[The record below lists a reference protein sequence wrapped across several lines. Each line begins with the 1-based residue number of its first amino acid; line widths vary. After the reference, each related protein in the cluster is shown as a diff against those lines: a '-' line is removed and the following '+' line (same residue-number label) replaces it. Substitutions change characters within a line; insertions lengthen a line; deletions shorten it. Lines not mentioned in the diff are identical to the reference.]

1 VTEPTTR
8 LEAISAWATVVRL
21 FVRHHTAANLLM
33 ILMIVMGLYSLL
45 RLNTQFFPDFGIDV
59 VSVSV
64 EWPGASAED
73 VDENIVEAIEPEVRF
88 LDNVKHVR
96 SVSVEG
102 LAQISVEFEPGSDMQ
117 AALTDVE
124 TAVGQV
130 TTLPED
136 SERPEIRR
144 LVRYDSISRL
154 VLSGPYPESTL
165 KTTAKRI
172 RDDLLARGIDKVT
185 LFGARDEEIWVALDP
200 KVLRRLDLRL
210 EDIAE
215 RIRQASQDLPSG
227 DTGGATVQN
236 IRSLGLIKEA
246 EGIRQIEVRSF
257 QDGRKIYV
265 GDIAE
270 VDERFE
276 EDGAS
281 AFRDGYRA
289 IEIHVQ
295 RATTADAL
303 EVAAIVEDYLAALVP
318 TLPENLKLERYAI
331 ISDLINDRI
340 FLLLKNGISGLLL
353 VVAILF
359 VFLNIRVAFWVAAA
373 IPVTMLATMLVM
385 LVTGQSINMLSLF
398 ALIMALGIIVD
409 DAIVVSEHAEYRH
422 RCSDPPEVAAELGA
436 RRMTVPVVSASL
448 TTICAFIPLFA
459 IAGVIGQII
468 EAIPLLVVAVILASL
483 IECFLVLPA
492 HLRGA
497 LGHKPSRLRKRF
509 NRSFDRFRE
518 GPFRRLVVRA
528 VEWRYLTVAVAV
540 GAFVCSLGL
549 VFGGRVEFVFFPQ
562 PEADRIYA
570 NVRMDASTPRYQT
583 RAMLDELERAL
594 VAAEDRL
601 TSGAGGLVTMRL
613 AKLGNTSGRTGVD
626 DERGDHIASMAVE
639 LEPSDSREIRT
650 EEVIEAWRNELNE
663 LPVVETLT
671 IRPATGG
678 PPGRDVDIRLSGRD
692 IETLKPAAGQ
702 IKALLA
708 RYPGV
713 SDIRDDLPYGKD
725 DLILEL
731 TPRGRALGFTTESV
745 ARQVRDAFEGAI
757 AQRFPR
763 GDEEVTVR
771 VQFAREALGSE
782 TLDDFYLL
790 GPSDTEVALS
800 EVVSIRSKQA
810 FSLLKREDG
819 RRQIA
824 ITAELAEELI
834 TTDKVI
840 EALGRDG
847 LWDISEELGIN
858 VTFSGKA
865 EEQGDTFADMRLG
878 ALIGLTSIYIVLAW
892 VFASYTRPLVVMS
905 LIPIGFVGAILGHWL
920 LGFDLTMLSMIALIG
935 LSGIVVNDSIILV
948 STIRQRLGSGEST
961 NEAIVSGT
969 CDRVRAVILTSA
981 TTIGG
986 LSPLLFE
993 TSLQAQFLIP
1003 MAITISFGLMVTTC
1017 LVLLLVP
1024 ALLAIQYDV
1033 RKLSLWVSGK
1043 VFIARNDEHGAREL
1057 GDGAPRQ

>member
-1 VTEPTTR
+1 
-8 LEAISAWATVVRL
+8 
-21 FVRHHTAANLLM
+21 M
-33 ILMIVMGLYSLL
+33 ILMIVLGLYSLM

-59 VSVSV
+59 VSISV

-102 LAQISVEFEPGSDMQ
+102 LAQISIEFEPGSDMQ

-144 LVRYDSISRL
+144 RVRYDSISRL

-210 EDIAE
+210 DDIAE
-215 RIRQASQDLPSG
+215 RIRQASQDIPSG
-227 DTGGATVQN
+227 DTGGPTVQN
-236 IRSLGLIKEA
+236 IRSLGLVEEA
-246 EGIRQIEVRSF
+246 EGIRQLEVRSF
-257 QDGRKIYV
+257 EDGRKIYV

-281 AFRDGYRA
+281 AFRDGYHA

-303 EVAAIVEDYLAALVP
+303 EVAAIVEDYLGELVP
-318 TLPENLKLERYAI
+318 TLPENLKLERYAV

-385 LVTGQSINMLSLF
+385 LATGQSINMLSLF

-422 RCSDPPEVAAELGA
+422 QCGDPPEVAAELGA
-436 RRMTVPVVSASL
+436 RRMTAPVVSASL
-448 TTICAFIPLFA
+448 TTICAFIPLLA

-492 HLRGA
+492 HLKGA
-497 LGHKPSRLRKRF
+497 LDHKPSRFRKRF

-540 GAFVCSLGL
+540 GAFVCAFGL
-549 VFGGRVEFVFFPQ
+549 VVGGRVEFVFFPQ

-570 NVRMDASTPRYQT
+570 NVRMAASTPRYQT

-594 VAAEDRL
+594 VVAEDQL
-601 TSGAGGLVTMRL
+601 TSGVGGLVTMRL
-613 AKLGNTSGRTGVD
+613 GKIGNTSGGTGGE
-626 DERGDHIASMAVE
+626 DERGDHVASMAVE
-639 LEPSDSREIRT
+639 LQPSDNREVRT
-650 EEVIEAWRNELNE
+650 EEVIEAWRKELQE

-671 IRPATGG
+671 IRPAMAG
-678 PPGRDVDIRLSGRD
+678 PPGREVDIRLSGQD
-692 IETLKPAAGQ
+692 IEVLKMAARQ
-702 IKALLA
+702 IKALLV

-713 SDIRDDLPYGKD
+713 SDIRDDLPYGKE

-731 TPRGRALGFTTESV
+731 TPHGRALGFTTESV

-763 GDEEVTVR
+763 GDEEITVR

-782 TLDDFYLL
+782 TLDDFYLRS
-790 GPSDTEVALS
+790 PSDTEVALS

-819 RRQIA
+819 KRQVA

-840 EALGRDG
+840 DALGRDG
-847 LWDISEELGIN
+847 LWDITGELGIN
-858 VTFSGKA
+858 ATFSGKA
-865 EEQGDTFADMRLG
+865 EEQGETFADMRLG

-905 LIPIGFVGAILGHWL
+905 LIPIGFVGATLGHWL

-935 LSGIVVNDSIILV
+935 LSGIIVNDSIILV
-948 STIRQRLGSGEST
+948 STIRDRLESGEST

-1017 LVLLLVP
+1017 LVLLVVP

-1033 RKLSLWVSGK
+1033 RKLTFWVPGK
-1043 VFIARNDEHGAREL
+1043 IYVVRKEDDGARGL
-1057 GDGAPRQ
+1057 QP

>member
-1 VTEPTTR
+1 
-8 LEAISAWATVVRL
+8 
-21 FVRHHTAANLLM
+21 M
-33 ILMIVMGLYSLL
+33 ILMIVLGLYSLL

-73 VDENIVEAIEPEVRF
+73 VDENIVEAIEREVRF
-88 LDNVKHVR
+88 LDNAKHVR

-102 LAQISVEFEPGSDMQ
+102 LARISVEFEPGSDMQ

-154 VLSGPYPESTL
+154 VLSGPYPESAL
-165 KTTAKRI
+165 KATAKRI

-185 LFGARDEEIWVALDP
+185 LFGARDEEIWVEVDLE
-200 KVLRRLDLRL
+200 VLRRLDLRL

-215 RIRQASQDLPSG
+215 RIRQASQDVPSG
-227 DTGGATVQN
+227 DTGGSTVQN
-236 IRSLGLIKEA
+236 IRSLGLVKQA
-246 EGIRQIEVRSF
+246 EGIRKIEARSF
-257 QDGRKIYV
+257 EDGRKVYV

-270 VDERFE
+270 VNERFE

-289 IEIHVQ
+289 VEIRVQ
-295 RATTADAL
+295 RAITADAL
-303 EVAAIVEDYLAALVP
+303 EVAAIVEDYLRELAP
-318 TLPENLKLERYAI
+318 TLPGNLKLERYAV
-331 ISDLINDRI
+331 ISDLINERI
-340 FLLLKNGISGLLL
+340 LLLLRNGFSGLLL

-359 VFLNIRVAFWVAAA
+359 IFLNMRVAFWVAAA
-373 IPVTMLATMLVM
+373 IPVTILATMLVM
-385 LVTGQSINMLSLF
+385 LATGQSINMLSLF

-422 RCSDPPEVAAELGA
+422 RCGDPPEVAAELGVL
-436 RRMTVPVVSASL
+436 RMTAPVVSASL
-448 TTICAFIPLFA
+448 TTICAFIPLLA
-459 IAGVIGQII
+459 IGGVIGQII

-483 IECFLVLPA
+483 VECFLVLPA

-497 LGHKPSRLRKRF
+497 LGHKPSRFHKGF

-518 GPFRRLVVRA
+518 GPFRRLVMLA

-549 VFGGRVEFVFFPQ
+549 VMGGRVEFVFFPQ

-570 NVRMDASTPRYQT
+570 NVRMAASTPRYQT
-583 RAMLDELERAL
+583 KAMLDELERAL
-594 VAAEDRL
+594 KVAEDGL
-601 TSGAGGLVTMRL
+601 TNGAGGLVTLRL
-613 AKLGNTSGRTGVD
+613 ARLGNTSGRTGSE
-626 DERGDHIASMAVE
+626 DERGDHIASMAVQ
-639 LEPSDSREIRT
+639 LQPSDNREIRT

-663 LPVVETLT
+663 LAVVETLT
-671 IRPATGG
+671 IRPATAG
-678 PPGRDVDIRLSGRD
+678 PPGREMDIRLSGQE
-692 IETLKPAAGQ
+692 IEILKMAAGQ
-702 IKALLA
+702 VKALLA

-713 SDIRDDLPYGKD
+713 SDIRDDLPYGKE

-731 TPRGRALGFTTESV
+731 TPHGRALGFTTESV

-763 GDEEVTVR
+763 GDEEITVR

-782 TLDDFYLL
+782 TLDEFYLL
-790 GPSDTEVALS
+790 SPNDTEVALS
-800 EVVSIRSKQA
+800 EVVSVRSKQA

-819 RRQIA
+819 KRQVA

-834 TTDKVI
+834 TTDKAI

-847 LWDISEELGIN
+847 LWDIADQFGVKVN
-858 VTFSGKA
+858 FSGKA
-865 EEQGDTFADMRLG
+865 EEQGETLADMRLG
-878 ALIGLTSIYIVLAW
+878 ALVGLTLIYIILAW

-905 LIPIGFVGAILGHWL
+905 VIPIGFLGAILGHWL

-948 STIRQRLGSGEST
+948 NTIRGRLDSGELTS
-961 NEAIVSGT
+961 EAIVSGT

-1003 MAITISFGLMVTTC
+1003 MAITICFGLMVTTC

-1024 ALLAIQYDV
+1024 ALLAIQYDI
-1033 RKLSLWVSGK
+1033 RKIIFSLPGKAHIVLKDEDSASGHKPLRRNTAQKGDLS
-1043 VFIARNDEHGAREL
+1043 ET
-1057 GDGAPRQ
+1057 